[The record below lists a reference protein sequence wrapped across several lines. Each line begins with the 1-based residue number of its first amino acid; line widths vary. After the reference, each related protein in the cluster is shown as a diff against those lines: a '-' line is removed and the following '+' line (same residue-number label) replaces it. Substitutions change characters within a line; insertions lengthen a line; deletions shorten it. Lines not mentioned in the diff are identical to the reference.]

1 MAGKPPSAEKK
12 LQDEDGNTDEK
23 AESIAAMRSKIQSE
37 RKIHQGTDHRLAY
50 VIGQAHPAVEAQP
63 GDGSAESGIPVKQ
76 HK

>member
-37 RKIHQGTDHRLAY
+37 RKIHQGTDHRLGY
-50 VIGQAHPAVEAQP
+50 VIGQAHPPLETQS
-63 GDGSAESGIPVKQ
+63 GNGSAESGIPVKQ